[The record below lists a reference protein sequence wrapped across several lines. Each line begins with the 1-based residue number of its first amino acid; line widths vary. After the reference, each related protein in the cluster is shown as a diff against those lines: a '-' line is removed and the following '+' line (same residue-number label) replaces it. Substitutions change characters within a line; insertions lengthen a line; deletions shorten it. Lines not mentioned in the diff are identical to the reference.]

1 LRGCVTEQV
10 LNENDRKGRPMANV
24 VITLDR
30 QELETII
37 LGEIQERYKL
47 TKVNLHL
54 EWNGLPSGMTITV
67 SDPVRDDTKLFDV
80 DVDDDNMNRSL

>member
-1 LRGCVTEQV
+1 
-10 LNENDRKGRPMANV
+10 MANV
-24 VITLDR
+24 VITLDK

-54 EWNGLPSGMTITV
+54 EWSGLPSGVTITV
-67 SDPVRDDTKLFDV
+67 SDPVREDTKLFDIDV

>member
-1 LRGCVTEQV
+1 
-10 LNENDRKGRPMANV
+10 MANV
-24 VITLDR
+24 VITLDK

-54 EWNGLPSGMTITV
+54 EWSGLPSGVTITV
-67 SDPVRDDTKLFDV
+67 SDPVREEKPFTKLFDV